1 MHTTSRFVLPLLAC
15 TLLGGCAGGAA
26 RIAGDTAAAAGGALI
41 GHKLGKGK
49 PLSTAFG
56 AGGGVLLGESLRAGS
71 RASAEKSYV
80 AGYEKGQ
87 SDSAKRQYQA
97 LVERQRM
104 APQSDDAAHLRLFDV
119 PLPEREQNGVILAPG
134 AATLRIQQ

>member
-1 MHTTSRFVLPLLAC
+1 MHNTSRLVLPLLAC
-15 TLLGGCAGGAA
+15 VLLGGCAGGAS
-26 RIAGDTAAAAGGALI
+26 RIAVDAAGAAGGALI

-49 PLSTAFG
+49 PLSTALG
-56 AGGGVLLGESLRAGS
+56 AAGGVLLGESLHAGS

-87 SDSAKRQYQA
+87 SDSAKRQYQT
-97 LVERQRM
+97 LIERQRL

-119 PLPEREQNGVILAPG
+119 PLPEREQDGVILAPG
-134 AATLRIQQ
+134 TATIRVQQ